1 LGKPNKSAILNN
13 QHSKLIP
20 YSKNLAMDQHGS
32 PQNQKLSKDPLS
44 WASTK
49 DKSSQPPTHTPPT
62 ICNPAQP
69 IQPLAKA
76 KPDEQR
82 KFILLRSL
90 GEGSFG
96 KVKEA
101 MHVLTKEKLAVK
113 ILEKARIKK
122 TEDLIR
128 VKREIHILSK
138 LNHPNLIQ
146 LYEVIETKCY
156 YFLIM
161 EYARHGELSKY
172 IRKMVR

>member
-1 LGKPNKSAILNN
+1 
-13 QHSKLIP
+13 
-20 YSKNLAMDQHGS
+20 
-32 PQNQKLSKDPLS
+32 
-44 WASTK
+44 
-49 DKSSQPPTHTPPT
+49 
-62 ICNPAQP
+62 
-69 IQPLAKA
+69 
-76 KPDEQR
+76 
-82 KFILLRSL
+82 
-90 GEGSFG
+90 
-96 KVKEA
+96 

-138 LNHPNLIQ
+138 LHHPNLIQ